1 LPARRKPLP
10 LKGVSY
16 RLSTRVGTLNSG
28 VLSFAAVN
36 AGGLFPKETHA
47 TPIWDEVGENAAS
60 L

>member
-1 LPARRKPLP
+1 M
-10 LKGVSY
+10 SY